1 MAEVTVSQLAEV
13 VGAPVERLLRQ
24 MKEAGLSHSA
34 AGQAVSDE
42 DKQTLL
48 TFLKRS
54 HGESAEAPQQITLKR
69 KTLSTLKT
77 GSGAGKKTV
86 NIEVRK
92 KRTYVKRDP
101 AEMAAEAAAE
111 EALLRGDAP
120 ADEPKAA
127 AEVVAEP
134 VVAEAPAKVEPAEKP
149 AEPVAVEAEK
159 APEPTP
165 EPEAV
170 KAEPVKA
177 EPVKVEPP
185 VAEEKPAPEPVVAD
199 EPVAEVAKP
208 APANKTDEYREVVEN
223 VLDVDPEVL
232 RQRAIL
238 RRKAEEERV
247 KERRAAVVA
256 EKKRDEDERIAR
268 KKAAAAPS
276 PASADKGAGPAPAA
290 PDAKPSEDKPAP
302 RHHRRAAAAPAAA
315 GDDDRPRR
323 KGGKSRGNKRDDF
336 DGSFAGGGRRKKKT
350 LKLPD
355 DAQRHAFNAPTDK
368 IVYAVNVGETTTAA
382 ELAQQMKV
390 KAAEVIKEMIK
401 MGLMV
406 TINQP
411 IDQDT
416 AQLVVEEMGHTVKLV
431 SEDAVEEAL
440 EETLGARGAG
450 TMVARA
456 PVVTVMGHVD
466 HGKTSLLDY
475 IRKAKVASG
484 EAGGITQHIGAYH
497 VETGHGMITFLD
509 TPGHAAFTQMR
520 ARGAK
525 STDIVILVV
534 AADDGVM
541 PQTEE
546 AITHAR
552 AAGVPLVVAVNKMDK
567 EGADPERVKN
577 ELSQRNVISEEW
589 GGDTQFVYVSAHS
602 GEGIDKLL
610 DAVLLQA
617 ELLELKAAPDL
628 PAQGLVIE
636 SRLDKGRGAVAS
648 LLIQSGTLKQ
658 GDIVLAGQ
666 CSGRVRAMMDE
677 NGKPVKEAGP
687 SIPVEILGLDGTP
700 DAGDSFVVVENDKR
714 AREVAD
720 FRQVREREQ
729 RIKRQQAAKLDR
741 MFESMETAER
751 RILNIVLKTDVRG
764 SLEALQASLMDIGN
778 EEVNVNIVSAGVG
791 GITETDVNLALTSG
805 AVMFGFNVRADSSA
819 RKLAENEGVD
829 LRYYSVIYDVIDDV
843 TAALTGMLSPE
854 MREEIVGVAEVR
866 DVFRSPKFGDIAGCM
881 VIEGTVYRNKRIRVL
896 RADVVIYEGELE
908 SLRRFKDDA
917 AEVKNGTECGIGV
930 KNYKDVRPGDKIE
943 VYEVKE
949 IARSL

>member
-13 VGAPVERLLRQ
+13 VGAPVERLLKQ
-24 MKEAGLSHSA
+24 MKEAGLSHSTA
-34 AGQAVSDE
+34 KQAVSDE

-101 AEMAAEAAAE
+101 AEMAAAAAAE
-111 EALLRGDAP
+111 EASVHT
-120 ADEPKAA
+120 E
-127 AEVVAEP
+127 AEP
-134 VVAEAPAKVEPAEKP
+134 VVVAEEAK
-149 AEPVAVEAEK
+149 PVA
-159 APEPTP
+159 APILEPTAP
-165 EPEAV
+165 QPAPVEVV
-170 KAEPVKA
+170 KAEEA
-177 EPVKVEPP
+177 
-185 VAEEKPAPEPVVAD
+185 PAPEPVVEAPVVVKVPVPVPVPVTPVVVE
-199 EPVAEVAKP
+199 EPVEVAKP
-208 APANKTDEYREVVEN
+208 APVVANKTDEYREVVED
-223 VLDVDPEVL
+223 VLDVDPEIL

-247 KERRAAVVA
+247 KERRAEVVA
-256 EKKRDEDERIAR
+256 DKKREEERKAKVR
-268 KKAAAAPS
+268 VKVSTGPAKDAAPEAAAAP
-276 PASADKGAGPAPAA
+276 AD
-290 PDAKPSEDKPAP
+290 DKPA
-302 RHHRRAAAAPAAA
+302 RQHHRRAAAAPAAA
-315 GDDDRPRR
+315 ADDDRPRR
-323 KGGKSRGNKRDDF
+323 KGGKSRSNKRDAF
-336 DGSFAGGGRRKKKT
+336 DGGSSFAGRRKKKT

-355 DAQRHAFNAPTDK
+355 DAQRHAFQAPTDK

-431 SEDAVEEAL
+431 SDAAVEDAL
-440 EETLGARGAG
+440 EETFASRGAG
-450 TMVARA
+450 TMLPRA

-475 IRKAKVASG
+475 IRKTKVASG

-541 PQTEE
+541 PQTIE
-546 AITHAR
+546 AVAHAK

-567 EGADPERVKN
+567 EGADPERVKT
-577 ELSQRNVISEEW
+577 ELSQKEVISEEW
-589 GGDTQFVYVSAHS
+589 GGDTQFVYVSAHT
-602 GEGIDKLL
+602 GEGIDQLL

-617 ELLELKAAPDL
+617 DLLELKAAADL

-648 LLIQSGTLKQ
+648 LLIQSGTLRQ

-700 DAGDSFVVVENDKR
+700 DAGDGFVVVENDKR

-720 FRQVREREQ
+720 FRQVRDREQ
-729 RIKRQQAAKLDR
+729 RIKRQQASKLDR
-741 MFESMETAER
+741 MFESMESAER
-751 RILNIVLKTDVRG
+751 RNLNVVLKTDVRG
-764 SLEALQASLMDIGN
+764 SLEALQASLLDIGN
-778 EEVNVNIVSAGVG
+778 DEVSVNIVSSGVG

-805 AVMFGFNVRADSSA
+805 AVMFGFNVRADSTA
-819 RKLAENEGVD
+819 RRLAEHEGVD

-881 VIEGTVYRNKRIRVL
+881 VIEGTVYRSKRIRVL
-896 RADVVIYEGELE
+896 RADVVVYEGELE

-917 AEVKNGTECGIGV
+917 AEVKNGVECGIGV

-943 VYEVKE
+943 VYEVRE